1 MRVILDATEIYVQKP
16 HLPELQ
22 QMTFSN
28 YKNCNTYKGLVGISP
43 EGVIT
48 FVSSLF
54 PGCISDKELTRRSG
68 LLDLLEPGDSV
79 MADRG
84 FDIEDLLLRGV
95 QLNIP
100 PFFTWESSTFYTW
113 TYYNSANCFSQD
125 PCGTGHGENKKLP
138 YF

>member
-1 MRVILDATEIYVQKP
+1 MPQPFREKYPTVRVILDATEIYIQKP

-68 LLDLLEPGDSV
+68 LLHLLEPGDSV

-84 FDIEDLLLRGV
+84 FDIEEDLLLRGV
-95 QLNIP
+95 QLNISSL
-100 PFFTWESSTFYTW
+100 FTWKSSTF
-113 TYYNSANCFSQD
+113 
-125 PCGTGHGENKKLP
+125 
-138 YF
+138 